1 MTSHKIEENYPDL
14 LNSACET
21 NERENLC
28 FSSETSQREIS
39 ASETKLVD
47 FSFVSGEE
55 ETSCSVP
62 RATSLKTNLL
72 TA

>member
-14 LNSACET
+14 LNSACE

-28 FSSETSQREIS
+28 FSSETSQREIL